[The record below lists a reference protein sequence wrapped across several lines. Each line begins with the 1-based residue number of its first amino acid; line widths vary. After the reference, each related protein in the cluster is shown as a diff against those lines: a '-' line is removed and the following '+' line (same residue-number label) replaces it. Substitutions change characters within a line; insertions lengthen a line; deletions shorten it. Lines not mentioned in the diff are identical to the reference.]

1 MNQKEA
7 AFQDLALWLQD
18 ERELGKIPE
27 VMELVECF
35 EYEDLNYYAIKYKP
49 SQADAWL
56 FGIAG
61 GYEKNSLEHCG
72 HVFSK
77 MELFDD
83 KNVKEKA
90 IEMIDLIRAYWKEQA
105 AQAEKIQN
113 KNAEEKNFLAFVL
126 LANAEWDWDLLRL
139 DLEEQWHIP
148 VKEEAERNTL
158 IFEYEN
164 KRAVISCID
173 ARIPNQEAEINAS
186 NNVMWTFA
194 KEAAQAHQAQ
204 LLVNVSGE
212 DSLLEKGKLL
222 TEILACCSIQPN
234 VLGIYASGTVFEPGF
249 YEDAARLLKENELPI
264 YNWIH
269 FGMYKTSKGLSGY
282 TYGLKQFG
290 FKELEVL
297 DTLAKPEELQQFLAS
312 LTYYVLENNIELHDG
327 ETIGFSE
334 NQKLKI
340 KENQGVALAEITLKI
355 EYPD

>member
-7 AFQDLALWLQD
+7 ALQDMRLWLKD
-18 ERELGKIPE
+18 IRELGKEPAL
-27 VMELVECF
+27 MEIIECF
-35 EYEDLNYYAIKYKP
+35 KYNDLNYYAIQYKP
-49 SQADAWL
+49 NEEDDWL
-56 FGIAG
+56 LGVVG
-61 GYEKNSLEHCG
+61 GYQDNSLEHCG

-77 MELFDD
+77 
-83 KNVKEKA
+83 KEPLNLENIQAQA
-90 IEMIDLIRAYWKEQA
+90 IELIELVRCYWKEQA
-105 AQAEKIQN
+105 KKAQLMQKKEASEKS
-113 KNAEEKNFLAFVL
+113 FLAFVL

-148 VKEEAERNTL
+148 VKEEVEKETL

-164 KRAVISCID
+164 KKAVISCID

-186 NNVMWTFA
+186 NNVLWA
-194 KEAAQAHQAQ
+194 GARDAALAHQAQ

-312 LTYYVLENNIELHDG
+312 LTYYVLENNMELHDG

-340 KENQGVALAEITLKI
+340 KESQGAALAEITLKI

>member
-7 AFQDLALWLQD
+7 ALQDLRLWLQD
-18 ERELGKIPE
+18 ERELGKYPAAIE
-27 VMELVECF
+27 VVECF
-35 EYEDLNYYAIKYKP
+35 EYENLNYYAMKYKP
-49 SQADAWL
+49 NEEDAWL
-56 FGIAG
+56 LGIAG
-61 GYEKNSLEHCG
+61 GYKKDSLDHCG

-77 MELFDD
+77 MEPFDALNA
-83 KNVKEKA
+83 KQKA
-90 IEMIDLIRAYWKEQA
+90 IEMIEMIRAYWMEQA
-105 AQAEKIQN
+105 KQAEKMQN
-113 KNAEEKNFLAFVL
+113 KNAQEKNFLAFVL

-148 VKEEAERNTL
+148 VKEEVEKETL

-164 KRAVISCID
+164 KKALVSLID

-186 NNVMWTFA
+186 NNVLWSGA
-194 KEAAQAHQAQ
+194 KDAAQAHQAQ
-204 LLVNVSGE
+204 LLVSVSGE

-249 YEDAARLLKENELPI
+249 YEDAAMLLRENELPI

-269 FGMYKTSKGLSGY
+269 FGMYQTSKGLSGY

-297 DTLAKPEELQQFLAS
+297 DTLAKPEELQEFLAS
-312 LTYYVLENNIELHDG
+312 LTYYVLENNVELHDG

-334 NQKLKI
+334 NQKLMI
-340 KENQGVALAEITLKI
+340 KESQGVALAEVTLKI